1 MGILLCLCNIVPGVG
16 WVFDE
21 DGAVCVGHLSSR
33 ATQSN
38 VLIREM
44 EMLFDTVWI
53 GFVIR

>member
-1 MGILLCLCNIVPGVG
+1 MGILLCLRNIVPGVG

-21 DGAVCVGHLSSR
+21 DGAVCAGHLSSR

-44 EMLFDTVWI
+44 AMLFDTVWI